1 MWTLSSD
8 SSVGSGPVALK
19 QTGLPEHVS
28 LMLPSLWLGHFC
40 FRWLVGLML
49 ALEYLPIKWEVNYQ
63 LPPVKCMKTLF
74 PPAVLH
80 GVADQSWSFRMA
92 GQALPVLGSFTFIP
106 CFFWRLSSEGNQGDL
121 CSACHPTAFTDIRA
135 VNITKCWQVFLRQ
148 ALLRYRSAGKPS
160 VVSFR
165 TGEKGKSFVFHSVV
179 HVLLAS
185 AAKCTNAC
193 SCTGRRHLVDA
204 GFAQGC
210 GCVFSYWD

>member
-1 MWTLSSD
+1 MAGSLLLQVACWPDAGTGIPPYQVGGQLSTSTCE
-8 SSVGSGPVALK
+8 VY
-19 QTGLPEHVS
+19 ENS
-28 LMLPSLWLGHFC
+28 L
-40 FRWLVGLML
+40 
-49 ALEYLPIKWEVNYQ
+49 
-63 LPPVKCMKTLF
+63 

-80 GVADQSWSFRMA
+80 GVADQSRSFRMA

-121 CSACHPTAFTDIRA
+121 CSACHPTAFTDVRA

-148 ALLRYRSAGKPS
+148 TLLRYRSAGKPS